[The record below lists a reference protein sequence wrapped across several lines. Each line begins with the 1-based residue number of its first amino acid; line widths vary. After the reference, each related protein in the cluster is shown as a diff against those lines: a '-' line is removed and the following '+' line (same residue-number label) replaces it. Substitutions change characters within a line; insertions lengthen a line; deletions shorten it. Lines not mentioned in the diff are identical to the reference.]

1 MTPLEMMKALHDVP
15 EDLIDAQD
23 FICHTEED
31 SEALTAIQL
40 KSTAP
45 APEQRSM
52 RTEGNPPRKEYGI
65 TLLPYLLT
73 AGCTAACIAGFGLM
87 IRFSMGNE
95 IVGTQSE
102 IPISVQE
109 SVSSMTTAVSTGE
122 RAVLTAI
129 TETHTVQQTVTVTA
143 EDRTEPVSVTET
155 DAVTEPAAITETLAA
170 VTAAQTEPLPLTE
183 TTAVPELPAET
194 TAVDVLDSSMTE
206 DGTAHSADAIT
217 NEPSAP
223 VCETG
228 DKDMDAI
235 LDDRDKMTE
244 FGFSDEMITAL
255 RDSEPVKPIR
265 IFAYV
270 NMKKGFNVSD
280 LLPSDGGTM
289 QTSIAFHSDFVSC
302 NGYVGGP
309 SSAFSA
315 ADFDAS
321 TGMIH
326 ISFGTGGYSILMNTL
341 NTNLFRGKYTY
352 SGTAHPYTDM
362 ISVQR
367 PDVTNP
373 SALSDSQIDSCFEY
387 GVIGA
392 GDVNG
397 DGFIS
402 SADVTR
408 ILRYD
413 SCYNHAGL
421 IPDGTTT
428 LMLAAGDV
436 NCDGAV
442 DIADAHAVADHLA
455 DPANSSYYFW

>member
-15 EDLIDAQD
+15 EDLIDTQD

-31 SEALTAIQL
+31 SEAPTAIRL

-45 APEQRSM
+45 APEQRSL

-109 SVSSMTTAVSTGE
+109 SVSSVTTAVSTGE

-129 TETHTVQQTVTVTA
+129 TETHSVQQTVTVTA
-143 EDRTEPVSVTET
+143 VDRTEPVSVTET
-155 DAVTEPAAITETLAA
+155 DAVTEPAAAMTAMQTETLPLTD
-170 VTAAQTEPLPLTE
+170 TAAAETQTE
-183 TTAVPELPAET
+183 TTATEPPAPVYEMG
-194 TAVDVLDSSMTE
+194 DMNI
-206 DGTAHSADAIT
+206 DAII
-217 NEPSAP
+217 
-223 VCETG
+223 
-228 DKDMDAI
+228 DYH
-235 LDDRDKMTE
+235 DKMTE

-255 RDSEPVKPIR
+255 RDSEPVRPIKF
-265 IFAYV
+265 FAYV
-270 NMKKGFNVSD
+270 NMKKGFNVAE

-289 QTSIAFHSDFVSC
+289 QTSVNYNYSSVSY
-302 NGYVGGP
+302 NGYVNGP
-309 SSAFSA
+309 SSALSSA
-315 ADFDAS
+315 DYDAS
-321 TGMIH
+321 AGIFRT
-326 ISFGTGGYSILMNTL
+326 SFGTGGYSNLMNTL

-352 SGTAHPYTDM
+352 SGTALHYTDV
-362 ISVQR
+362 ISVSR
-367 PDVTNP
+367 PVVTNP
-373 SALSDSQIDSCFEY
+373 SALYDSQIDSCFEY
-387 GVIGA
+387 GIIGA
-392 GDVNG
+392 GDIDG

-402 SADVTR
+402 SADAKW
-408 ILRYD
+408 ILNYD
-413 SCYNHAGL
+413 ICHNTAGQ
-421 IPDGTTT
+421 IPAGTTS

-442 DIADAHAVADHLA
+442 DIADAKAVVNHLA
-455 DPANSSYYFW
+455 NPTNSSYDFW